1 MFKAEDL
8 IQSWNHHIQRA
19 PAVAV
24 KVSFFVENPVQCTNM
39 KKVINS
45 TLVIDEEK
53 KYFTG

>member
-1 MFKAEDL
+1 MFKAEYL
-8 IQSWNHHIQRA
+8 IHIQRA